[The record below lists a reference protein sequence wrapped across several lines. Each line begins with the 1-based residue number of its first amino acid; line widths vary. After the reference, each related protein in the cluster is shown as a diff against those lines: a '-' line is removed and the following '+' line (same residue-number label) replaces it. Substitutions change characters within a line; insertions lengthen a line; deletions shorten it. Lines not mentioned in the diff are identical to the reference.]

1 MLIIVTAVAL
11 GVVAAYWLIAYSDLE
26 TRAERSIRM
35 YLNDQELYYEDP
47 TVLSVFYVYIGDG
60 EDEYYEGSTEQELKA
75 MYQAHPERFT
85 INTLRQYR
93 DLDTVALYYPVKA
106 SFRLSP
112 PQDKTPDMMLVFCDI
127 SYDVGQI
134 HNNVLIIA
142 AVLAGFILLLF
153 IVSRNTLKTLDKKD
167 ADMKNFFANASHEL
181 KTPLMAIKGNADG
194 IMNNYVETKTGCLV
208 IEKEADRMSG
218 LISSILDIARL
229 DSGMMV
235 PDVTRTDVREI
246 IYDAISSVMQEA
258 ANRSLEIQVEL
269 EEPVIRE
276 CDESMLYSAF
286 SNILTN
292 DLRYAR
298 SWIRVSSEPKG
309 EKVRIRFENDGSP
322 ITEEDQLH
330 VFDRFYKGEKGQNG
344 IGMAL
349 AQEYVKLHGSE
360 IQVYTTEQSTIF
372 EILL

>member
-1 MLIIVTAVAL
+1 MLIIVTVVAL

-26 TRAERSIRM
+26 ARAERSIRK
-35 YLNDQELYYEDP
+35 YLTDQELYYEDP
-47 TVLSVFYVYIGDG
+47 TVLSVFFVYMGDDQ
-60 EDEYYEGSTEQELKA
+60 EEYYEDSTEQELITL
-75 MYQAHPERFT
+75 YQAHPERFS

-93 DLDTVALYYPVKA
+93 DRDTIALYYPIKA
-106 SFRLSP
+106 SLRYSP
-112 PQDKTPDMMLVFCDI
+112 SEDKTPDMMLVFCDI
-127 SYDVGQI
+127 SYDVRQI

-153 IVSRNTLKTLDKKD
+153 AVSRNTLRTLDKKD

-194 IMNNYVETKTGCLV
+194 ILNNYVETKTGCLV

-235 PDVTRTDVREI
+235 PDVIRTDVREI

-258 ANRSLEIQVEL
+258 SNRNLQIMVEL

-286 SNILTN
+286 STILTH

-298 SWIRVSSEPKG
+298 SWIRVSSEPEG

-322 ITEEDQLH
+322 ISEEDQLH

-360 IQVYTTEQSTIF
+360 IQVHTTEKSTIF
-372 EILL
+372 EILM